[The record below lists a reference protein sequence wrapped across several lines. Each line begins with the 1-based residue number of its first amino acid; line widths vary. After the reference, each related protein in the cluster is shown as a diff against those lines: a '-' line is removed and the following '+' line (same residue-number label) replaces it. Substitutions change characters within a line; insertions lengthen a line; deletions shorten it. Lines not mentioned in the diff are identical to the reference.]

1 MAKIK
6 SKEFISS
13 DSDSDSDDNV
23 QEEPAASEPK
33 GEKRKS
39 TDPDLDQV
47 DKSKKQK
54 TDSDDVPKKKDPEKS
69 TKKESESESESS
81 DEEAK
86 KKEPPPKKE
95 PEKNTEKKLSASES
109 ESSDEEEKKKK
120 KKAKKEKKKKSKEKS
135 EEGGSKKKEKKKA
148 PKTTVTRKPE
158 GNARKGFDLG
168 RDRKI
173 SVSEFKGRRYV
184 NIREYYDA
192 GGGEMRPG
200 KRGTSLSRE
209 QWDMLTQVKDEVNK
223 AVASDDKFWDLGR
236 NKRVSL
242 NEFKGNVLFDIRE
255 YYDAQGQMK
264 PGKKGISLSREQW
277 NMVHAVE
284 EEITDAI
291 I

>member
-1 MAKIK
+1 MTKVK

-13 DSDSDSDDNV
+13 DSDSDSDDDV
-23 QEEPAASEPK
+23 QTESAKSEPK

-39 TDPDLDQV
+39 TDLV
-47 DKSKKQK
+47 LEDKSKKQK
-54 TDSDDVPKKKDPEKS
+54 TDSDEVPKKKEPEKK

-81 DEEAK
+81 DEETK
-86 KKEPPPKKE
+86 KPEPEKKE
-95 PEKNTEKKLSASES
+95 PEKNTNKLSASES
-109 ESSDEEEKKKK
+109 ESSDEEEKKRK

-135 EEGGSKKKEKKKA
+135 DSKEGGSKKKEKKKA
-148 PKTTVTRKPE
+148 PKTTVARKPE

-173 SVSEFKGRRYV
+173 SVTEFKGRRYV

-192 GGGEMRPG
+192 GGEMKPG
-200 KRGTSLSRE
+200 RKGVSLTRE
-209 QWDMLTQVKDEVNK
+209 QWDMLTQVKDEVNQ
-223 AVASDDKFWDLGR
+223 AVVSDDKFWDLGR

-242 NEFKGNVLFDIRE
+242 NEFRGNVLFDIRE

-264 PGKKGISLSREQW
+264 PGKKGIALSREEW
-277 NMVHAVE
+277 NAIHAVD
-284 EEITDAI
+284 EEITEAI